1 MSEIKVIGS
10 RTHTA
15 EMCGIACG
23 PIGFDV
29 ACTEMHIQEDGI
41 DKYLTMCW
49 CSEASELLETNSTS
63 EPIYDILLDE
73 DPSDEDLEKLD
84 SLREAGQG
92 FDECDP
98 DSPYHELFVK
108 MAGNLLDAMK
118 KAEMFDEENVDAWGD
133 WEWLEALLGYEL
145 PNPCSRCNRN
155 RRRLWCPCK

>member
-10 RTHTA
+10 RTDTA

-63 EPIYDILLDE
+63 EPIYDIFLDE

-92 FDECDP
+92 VDECDP

-145 PNPCSRCNRN
+145 PSYEDES
-155 RRRLWCPCK
+155 

>member
-10 RTHTA
+10 RTDTA

-29 ACTEMHIQEDGI
+29 AFTEMHIQEDGI

-92 FDECDP
+92 VDECDP

-145 PNPCSRCNRN
+145 PSYEDES
-155 RRRLWCPCK
+155 

>member
-10 RTHTA
+10 RTDTA

-23 PIGFDV
+23 PVGFDV
-29 ACTEMHIQEDGI
+29 ACTEMHIQEDGV

-49 CSEASELLETNSTS
+49 CSEASDLLETNATS
-63 EPIYDILLDE
+63 EPIYDIFLDE

-92 FDECDP
+92 VDECDP

-145 PNPCSRCNRN
+145 PSYEDES
-155 RRRLWCPCK
+155 

>member
-10 RTHTA
+10 RTDTA

-118 KAEMFDEENVDAWGD
+118 KAEMFDEDNVDAWGD
-133 WEWLEALLGYEL
+133 WEWLKALLGFKL
-145 PNPCSRCNRN
+145 PNYEDES
-155 RRRLWCPCK
+155 

>member
-10 RTHTA
+10 RTDTA

-92 FDECDP
+92 VDECDP

-145 PNPCSRCNRN
+145 PSYEDES
-155 RRRLWCPCK
+155 

>member
-10 RTHTA
+10 RTDTA

-23 PIGFDV
+23 PVGFDV

-145 PNPCSRCNRN
+145 PSYEDES
-155 RRRLWCPCK
+155 

>member
-10 RTHTA
+10 RTDTA

-133 WEWLEALLGYEL
+133 WEWLKALLGFKL
-145 PNPCSRCNRN
+145 PNYEDES
-155 RRRLWCPCK
+155 